1 MFDIGWPELMVVAVL
16 TILVVGPQELP
27 RVLRTVMG
35 MMRKV
40 RMVAGEFQNSMED
53 IAREADLQ
61 DIKKQMTEV
70 GQKDLQKEF
79 EDAVDPT
86 GDINRSVKELEEDME
101 DWKAKANVA
110 PPSSISSDAVKKEE
124 QPADN
129 AATKESSEAVA
140 ESETPAQQQ
149 AKSS

>member
-16 TILVVGPQELP
+16 TVIVVGPQELP

-35 MMRKV
+35 LVRKV

-61 DIKKQMTEV
+61 DIKKQMSEL
-70 GQKDLQKEF
+70 GESDLKKEI
-79 EDAVDPT
+79 EDSIDPT
-86 GDINRSVKELEEDME
+86 GEINQSVKEMQDDME
-101 DWKAKANVA
+101 SWKAKANIA
-110 PPSSISSDAVKKEE
+110 PPSSIPNQDSDQGNNVKPTET
-124 QPADN
+124 ADQ
-129 AATKESSEAVA
+129 A
-140 ESETPAQQQ
+140 ETAGDADDTSQQQ

>member
-16 TILVVGPQELP
+16 TIIVVGPQELP

-35 MMRKV
+35 LVRKV

-61 DIKKQMTEV
+61 DIKKQMSDM
-70 GQKDLQKEF
+70 GKKDLEKEI
-79 EDAVDPT
+79 ENAIDPT
-86 GDINRSVKELEEDME
+86 GDINKSVQELEQDVNA
-101 DWKAKANVA
+101 WKSKANVA
-110 PPSSISSDAVKKEE
+110 PSDSISEAKSENAP
-124 QPADN
+124 PAGEKAETASTDD
-129 AATKESSEAVA
+129 TSS
-140 ESETPAQQQ
+140 QQQ